1 MSSEPRPSRTV
12 FEPHIGRPFRVRVDG
27 HRVIE
32 LTLVEATD
40 LPPATHR
47 DDLPIRNDPFSLVFR
62 GDADAQLEQR
72 MYVVEH
78 EATGPMDMFLVPI
91 GFGDYEAVFN

>member
-1 MSSEPRPSRTV
+1 MPRATRTL
-12 FEPHIGRPFRVRVDG
+12 FAPHIGRSFRVRIDG
-27 HRVIE
+27 RRAIE
-32 LTLVEATD
+32 LTLVEASE
-40 LPPATHR
+40 LSRATTR

-62 GDADAQLEQR
+62 GDADDPLEQR

-78 EATGPMDMFLVPI
+78 EATGPVEMFLVPI